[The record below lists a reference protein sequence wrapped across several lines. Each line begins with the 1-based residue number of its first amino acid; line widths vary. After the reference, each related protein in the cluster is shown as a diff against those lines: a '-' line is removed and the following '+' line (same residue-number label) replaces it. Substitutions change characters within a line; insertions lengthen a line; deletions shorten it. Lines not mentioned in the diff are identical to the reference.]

1 MKKYIALLLTAL
13 LLLAGGCTKQTAAP
27 KIDPSAAADR
37 LLSSISFKDE
47 MSPAD
52 LAIALQHYE
61 LDESIVSRA
70 KVYESTGATAE
81 EIAVFE
87 AKDEAS
93 LNKIKEA
100 VQKHIENQREGF
112 RDYQPHEM
120 EKLKNPVMV
129 TEGNY
134 VFLCVS
140 DDNATAQKVIEE
152 IIKS

>member
-13 LLLAGGCTKQTAAP
+13 LLFAGGCAGNGAAL
-27 KIDPSAAADR
+27 KLDPSAAADR
-37 LLSSISFKDE
+37 LLASVPFKDQ

-52 LAIALQHYE
+52 PAMALQIYG

-87 AKDEAS
+87 AKDGTS
-93 LNKIKEA
+93 LNKVKEA
-100 VQKHIENQREGF
+100 AQKRIEDQRAGF
-112 RDYQPHEM
+112 QDYQPKEM
-120 EKLKNPVMV
+120 EKLKNPVLL
-129 TEGNY
+129 TAGNY

-140 DDNATAQKVIEE
+140 DDNAKAQKVINEM
-152 IIKS
+152 IK